1 MRFESKK
8 DWWLRLLIWIP
19 IGGGLVLSLM
29 SGGLIIKIVMIFSAL
44 SIAWIW
50 FGTYYE
56 FLDDMMVVKCGPFSE
71 RIKLSDIKSVKETR
85 NPLSSAALSIDR
97 LELRYGFSGMVLVSP
112 KDKEAFIEMILNHN
126 SGLIVKKG

>member
-8 DWWLRLLIWIP
+8 DWWLRLFIWIP

-56 FLDDMMVVKCGPFSE
+56 FLDDMMVVKCGPFRE